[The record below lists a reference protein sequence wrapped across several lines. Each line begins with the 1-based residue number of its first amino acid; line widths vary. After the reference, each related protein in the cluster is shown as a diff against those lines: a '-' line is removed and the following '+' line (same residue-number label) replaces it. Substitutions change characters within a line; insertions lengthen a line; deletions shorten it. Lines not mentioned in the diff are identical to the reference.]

1 MKRPSAVRSF
11 CRFSSKYSASCA
23 EPAGPVSG
31 GAGAK
36 RCKGPRRCAW
46 LPRESNSHLRCSNSD
61 CAHAVHLHHFAGHDM
76 QRLRKMQYF
85 ALHPETA
92 HHFPACIHLP
102 PLALQN
108 VNLRCAAEFHAQAR
122 QENGDGILLTAKL
135 DRKFFPFSPQRADEI
150 PRKAAESDCAGRGG
164 RCRSAHNESGRRCQL
179 QRRGQMQEHFGSA
192 QGHSLRGYGQV
203 QRAEIKF

>member
-1 MKRPSAVRSF
+1 MGYIRLRRVAKATSFHSDAVRSLRSVF
-11 CRFSSKYSASCA
+11 AFAIRSHAPFA
-23 EPAGPVSG
+23 
-31 GAGAK
+31 
-36 RCKGPRRCAW
+36 
-46 LPRESNSHLRCSNSD
+46 NSHLRCSNSD

-150 PRKAAESDCAGRGG
+150 PCKAAESDCAGRDG
-164 RCRSAHNESGRRCQL
+164 RCRSAHNGSGRRCQL
-179 QRRGQMQEHFGSA
+179 KRRGQMQEHFGSA
-192 QGHSLRGYGQV
+192 QG
-203 QRAEIKF
+203 

>member
-1 MKRPSAVRSF
+1 MQAQSAAKVLAAVHG
-11 CRFSSKYSASCA
+11 CRTRFAAQC
-23 EPAGPVSG
+23 
-31 GAGAK
+31 
-36 RCKGPRRCAW
+36 
-46 LPRESNSHLRCSNSD
+46 RESNSHLRCSNSD

-150 PRKAAESDCAGRGG
+150 PRKAAESNCAGRDG
-164 RCRSAHNESGRRCQL
+164 RCRSAHNGSGRRCQL

-192 QGHSLRGYGQV
+192 QRHSLRCYGQV

>member
-1 MKRPSAVRSF
+1 MQAQSAAKVLAAVHG
-11 CRFSSKYSASCA
+11 CRTRFAAQC
-23 EPAGPVSG
+23 
-31 GAGAK
+31 
-36 RCKGPRRCAW
+36 
-46 LPRESNSHLRCSNSD
+46 RESNSHLRCSNSD
-61 CAHAVHLHHFAGHDM
+61 CAHAVHLHH
-76 QRLRKMQYF
+76 F

-135 DRKFFPFSPQRADEI
+135 DRKFRPFSPQRADEI
-150 PRKAAESDCAGRGG
+150 PRKAAESNCAGRDG
-164 RCRSAHNESGRRCQL
+164 RCRSAHNGSGRRCQL

-192 QGHSLRGYGQV
+192 QRHSLRCYGQV

>member
-1 MKRPSAVRSF
+1 MQAQSAAKVLAAVHG
-11 CRFSSKYSASCA
+11 CRTRFAAQCRK
-23 EPAGPVSG
+23 
-31 GAGAK
+31 
-36 RCKGPRRCAW
+36 
-46 LPRESNSHLRCSNSD
+46 SNSHLRCSNSD

-135 DRKFFPFSPQRADEI
+135 DRKFLPFSPQRADEI
-150 PRKAAESDCAGRGG
+150 PRKAAESDC
-164 RCRSAHNESGRRCQL
+164 SGQSR
-179 QRRGQMQEHFGSA
+179 QMQECAQRKWAEMPAAATRTNARTFWQRTETLAARLRTSA
-192 QGHSLRGYGQV
+192 ARRG
-203 QRAEIKF
+203 